1 MTAPSDTDK
10 NTDTGR
16 AGLPASIHRTI
27 VIVVVTIMMI
37 DLAYVLLEGH
47 WLSGFLIFAIMLVI
61 LAPTLFRNRI
71 AVNIPPEFQVLALLF
86 SFAALFLGE
95 IRSYYERIW
104 WWDIALHISSGL
116 LLGILGFLLIFIL
129 NESRHIALHMRPRFV
144 AFFAF
149 LFAVA
154 VGALWEIFEFSMDQL
169 LGTNMQKSM
178 FGDPSGLTDT
188 MWDLS
193 VDTIGALAISLYG
206 LFYLRRSEQSFIDRW
221 IQNFIVRNPRMFDK
235 S

>member
-1 MTAPSDTDK
+1 MTVPDTDS
-10 NTDTGR
+10 NTDAGR
-16 AGLPASIHRTI
+16 PGLPARIHRAI
-27 VIVVVTIMMI
+27 VIVVVIVMMI
-37 DLAYVLLEGH
+37 DLVFVLLEEQ
-47 WLSGFLIFAIMLVI
+47 WLSAFLIFAIMLVI
-61 LAPTLFRNRI
+61 LAPTLFRNHL

-129 NESRHIALHMRPRFV
+129 NESRNIALHMRPRFV

-154 VGALWEIFEFSMDQL
+154 VGAVWEILEFSMDQL
-169 LGTNMQKSM
+169 FGTNMQKPM

-188 MWDLS
+188 MWDLI

-221 IQNFIVRNPRMFDK
+221 VQNFIARNPRMFDRT
-235 S
+235 

>member
-1 MTAPSDTDK
+1 MTVPDTDS

-16 AGLPASIHRTI
+16 PGLPARIHRTI
-27 VIVVVTIMMI
+27 VIVVVTVMMI
-37 DLAYVLLEGH
+37 DLAFVLLEKQ

-104 WWDIALHISSGL
+104 WWDIGLHISSGL

-129 NESRHIALHMRPRFV
+129 NESRHIALHMQPRFV

-154 VGALWEIFEFSMDQL
+154 VGALWEIFEFTTDQL
-169 LGTNMQKSM
+169 LGTNMQKPM

-188 MWDLS
+188 MWDLI

-206 LFYLRRSEQSFIDRW
+206 LYYLQRSKQSFIDRW
-221 IQNFIVRNPRMFDK
+221 IQDFIVRNPRMFDK
-235 S
+235 T

>member
-1 MTAPSDTDK
+1 MAPADTDK
-10 NTDTGR
+10 HTDTGR
-16 AGLPASIHRTI
+16 GGLPIRIHRII

-37 DLAYVLLEGH
+37 DLAYVLLEGQ

-61 LAPTLFRNRI
+61 LAPILFRNHI
-71 AVNIPPEFQVLALLF
+71 AVNIPPEFQMLALLF

-154 VGALWEIFEFSMDQL
+154 VGALWEVFEFSMDRL

-188 MWDLS
+188 MWDLV

-206 LFYLRRSEQSFIDRW
+206 LFYLRRSEQSFIERW